1 MDSDWHGAETFEASG
16 CVGCQMQKPVSK
28 DERAAI
34 QKQVE
39 KFNEQLALDP
49 DDDFE
54 RYILLDLDDETL
66 IEDAFFK
73 RQGAWRPLTEAFRK
87 RWGKRSEL
95 MDKISLAQVGE
106 KSNYAI
112 YSFEKPFWFEY
123 ECDPQDTATAENP
136 EGYGLG
142 FEFDMTKEEAIEKA
156 RQIHKETKGAI
167 TMYNNARK
175 RSGGGS
181 TRIHPKFWATP
192 EMMEEQ
198 KEYYKREDMEWPT
211 GDWIWEDKDEI
222 FNVEF
227 NEWADQELMSHG
239 KDISFK
245 DWAQDE
251 GMKHGNTEITEWA
264 QHEDESHDAR
274 YGAESETLTPYDFN
288 TTASRRFGEQDGKV
302 WTHAD
307 NWKVKPNGED
317 NLWLY
322 DKITKWCNYWE
333 GKGYDFVVKS
343 VNGKI
348 VGVIPSNQMLKSLKY
363 GLRPY
368 RVGNDFVKERS
379 YVKITI
385 EDEDLNIHSERMK
398 FVGAPS
404 NDITFRF
411 VTTTRGLSVYG
422 AETYEDSWEKGVIRL
437 AISSGCFSDEYAEWV
452 ERQIDGPNATFHNP
466 RYKKIIDKRWGLSA
480 ETFNADVKMD
490 DRAWVAY
497 YEYDFMNVRPENPE
511 NITGDSKM
519 VSFRDYRKELY
530 GVYLTTQEAKKAFN
544 LLKGSVLGHGDWK
557 DGQYQQVINGYK
569 QIYGGKKTIPMQM
582 KFQYVPIRRF
592 GYNTA
597 MHTKTKNAETSGQ
610 WEIGE
615 QLEEAQM
622 NAEGGGR
629 IDHEGGRMVAIDEV
643 ITVDYTWR
651 TDPDDAEVDDYT
663 VNQEVEGKIER
674 EMHEGDSGYG
684 YAYAYDDEMNTVDVS
699 YNWDKTIEEGGE
711 EIIKSWAET
720 DESFEVCQ
728 DSHLDGIDF
737 LEWSEE
743 AEGPDCYITGLPNP
757 EGDIEGEDN
766 ICEPCRSKW
775 IYEDGPEGEGY
786 YRASVYYDAE
796 DQNKDLLKWM
806 EDYLWDNDKK
816 GYQDYHAHRKSLGLS
831 AEERKK
837 RSSLLSEPFEGT
849 SLDSGDWKGIVAGF
863 GIGLLGLFGYSKL
876 RK

>member
-1 MDSDWHGAETFEASG
+1 MDSDWYGAETFEASG

-95 MDKISLAQVGE
+95 MDKISLAQFGE

-123 ECDPQDTATAENP
+123 ECDPQDTATAEDP

-198 KEYYKREDMEWPT
+198 KNYYEREDMKWPT
-211 GDWIWEDKDEI
+211 GDALTDWSWEDKDEV

-274 YGAESETLTPYDFN
+274 YGAE
-288 TTASRRFGEQDGKV
+288 
-302 WTHAD
+302 
-307 NWKVKPNGED
+307 
-317 NLWLY
+317 
-322 DKITKWCNYWE
+322 
-333 GKGYDFVVKS
+333 
-343 VNGKI
+343 
-348 VGVIPSNQMLKSLKY
+348 
-363 GLRPY
+363 
-368 RVGNDFVKERS
+368 
-379 YVKITI
+379 
-385 EDEDLNIHSERMK
+385 
-398 FVGAPS
+398 
-404 NDITFRF
+404 
-411 VTTTRGLSVYG
+411 
-422 AETYEDSWEKGVIRL
+422 TYEDSWEKGVIRL

-452 ERQIDGPNATFHNP
+452 ERQIDGPNATLNNP

-544 LLKGSVLGHGDWK
+544 LLKGSLLGHGDWK

-597 MHTKTKNAETSGQ
+597 MHTKTKNAETKQFAFERLTQGYYDDDERFLVFQSNINLDDYYSKADFNENSPHFHSIHYRIDDALEEFNRLSQENHDKYHQLRRKSDGGFIMKGDIAPYLREDNYYAETSGQ

-622 NAEGGGR
+622 NAEWER
-629 IDHEGGRMVAIDEV
+629 SWLVKSYPHT
-643 ITVDYTWR
+643 ITKEQHD
-651 TDPDDAEVDDYT
+651 
-663 VNQEVEGKIER
+663 
-674 EMHEGDSGYG
+674 
-684 YAYAYDDEMNTVDVS
+684 
-699 YNWDKTIEEGGE
+699 
-711 EIIKSWAET
+711 EIIKL
-720 DESFEVCQ
+720 
-728 DSHLDGIDF
+728 LDDH
-737 LEWSEE
+737 
-743 AEGPDCYITGLPNP
+743 NP
-757 EGDIEGEDN
+757 
-766 ICEPCRSKW
+766 
-775 IYEDGPEGEGY
+775 
-786 YRASVYYDAE
+786 
-796 DQNKDLLKWM
+796 
-806 EDYLWDNDKK
+806 
-816 GYQDYHAHRKSLGLS
+816 
-831 AEERKK
+831 
-837 RSSLLSEPFEGT
+837 
-849 SLDSGDWKGIVAGF
+849 
-863 GIGLLGLFGYSKL
+863 
-876 RK
+876 